1 MDLDVRRL
9 RVLHEV
15 ALRGGVTAAAA
26 ALHVTPSA
34 VSQQLAQ
41 LAREAGYPLVERSGR
56 GVVLTSA
63 GQVLAGHAERILGAV
78 EQAVTG
84 LAVAHQRVAG
94 TVRVGSFPSAAG
106 VLVAPAAARAMAAH
120 SDLDVR
126 VSEAEDEQSR
136 LDLRSAVLDIAVLQ
150 EYDHVPGIAT
160 AELDRHPIAT
170 DPMHLITP
178 LGWGRRTGRLADLAD
193 VPWVA
198 SAAHTPCGRST
209 LHACHLAGFEP
220 DIRHR
225 AIDFALTLDLVAAGL
240 GAALV
245 PGMALRNVPSGVH
258 VEPLL
263 RPVTGRRI
271 FAVTR
276 PSGDGPLHPAIAA
289 VLDALTQV
297 RPPADPPTRHDA
309 GQGESGAASTPEQRL
324 GVRTG

>member
-15 ALRGGVTAAAA
+15 ALRGGITAAAT

-41 LAREAGYPLVERSGR
+41 LAREAGYLLVERSGR
-56 GVVLTSA
+56 GVVLTPA
-63 GQVLAGHAERILGAV
+63 GQVLAVHAERILGAV

-94 TVRVGSFPSAAG
+94 TVRVASFPSAAG
-106 VLVAPAAARAMAAH
+106 ALVAPAAARAMAAH
-120 SDLDVR
+120 PGLDVR
-126 VSEAEDEQSR
+126 VIEAEDEQSR
-136 LDLRSAVLDIAVLQ
+136 LDLRSAILDVAVLQ
-150 EYDHVPGIAT
+150 EYDHVPATVT
-160 AELDRHPIAT
+160 AEFDRHPIAT

-178 LGWGRRTGRLADLAD
+178 AGWARRSGRLADLAD

-245 PGMALRNVPSGVH
+245 PGLALRNLPPGVH
-258 VEPLL
+258 VEPLTAPL
-263 RPVTGRRI
+263 TGRRI

-276 PSGDGPLHPAIAA
+276 PRGTGPTHPAIGALLTELTSATLDTVPARSDAA
-289 VLDALTQV
+289 TVG
-297 RPPADPPTRHDA
+297 R
-309 GQGESGAASTPEQRL
+309 
-324 GVRTG
+324 

>member
-34 VSQQLAQ
+34 VSQQLGQ
-41 LAREAGYPLVERSGR
+41 LAREAGHPLVERSGR
-56 GVVLTSA
+56 GVVLTTA
-63 GQVLAGHAERILGAV
+63 GQILALHAERILGAV

-84 LAVAHQRVAG
+84 LAVAHRQVAG
-94 TVRVGSFPSAAG
+94 TVRVGAFPSAAG
-106 VLVAPAAARAMAAH
+106 ALVVPAAARAMAAH
-120 SDLDVR
+120 PGLDVR
-126 VSEAEDEQSR
+126 VVEAEDDQSR
-136 LDLRSAVLDIAVLQ
+136 LDLRSATLDIVVLQ
-150 EYDHVPGIAT
+150 EYDHVPGTTT
-160 AELDRHPIAT
+160 AELDRYPIAT

-178 LGWGRRTGRLADLAD
+178 VGWGRDSGRLADLAD

-209 LHACHLAGFEP
+209 LRACHLAGFEP

-225 AIDFALTLDLVAAGL
+225 AIDFALTLDMVAAGL

-245 PGMALRNVPSGVH
+245 PGMALRHVPPRVL
-258 VEPLL
+258 VRPLAK
-263 RPVTGRRI
+263 PVTGRRI

-276 PSGDGPLHPAIAA
+276 PRGAGPTHPAIAA
-289 VLDALTQV
+289 VLTELAGPDLDPAQTS
-297 RPPADPPTRHDA
+297 RPESLELLSADR
-309 GQGESGAASTPEQRL
+309 
-324 GVRTG
+324 

>member
-26 ALHVTPSA
+26 ALHITPSA

-41 LAREAGYPLVERSGR
+41 LAREAGYPLTERSGR
-56 GVVLTSA
+56 GVVLTPA
-63 GQVLAGHAERILGAV
+63 GQVLAEHAERILGAV

-94 TVRVGSFPSAAG
+94 TVRVAAFPSAAG
-106 VLVAPAAARAMAAH
+106 ALVAPAAARAMAAH
-120 SDLDVR
+120 PGLDVR
-126 VSEAEDEQSR
+126 VIEAEDQQCR
-136 LDLRSAVLDIAVLQ
+136 LDLRSALLDVAILQ
-150 EYDHVPGIAT
+150 EYDHVPAAVT
-160 AELDRHPIAT
+160 TEFDRYPIAT

-178 LGWGRRTGRLADLAD
+178 ASWDRRSGLLADLAD

-198 SAAHTPCGRST
+198 SAEHTPCGRST

-245 PGMALRNVPSGVH
+245 PGLALRNVPEGVH
-258 VEPLL
+258 TESLVA
-263 RPVTGRRI
+263 PVTERRI

-276 PSGDGPLHPAIAA
+276 PRGDGPVHPAIN
-289 VLDALTQV
+289 ALLTELRKPDRV
-297 RPPADPPTRHDA
+297 DR
-309 GQGESGAASTPEQRL
+309 ESDR
-324 GVRTG
+324 